1 MATKHLELTVNGR
14 PYAVDVKPSRTLV
27 EVLREDLGLMGTK
40 CGCGEGECGAC
51 TVIMNGETVTSCLVP
66 ALQAQGAHIL
76 TIEGLAEGDKLHPIQ
91 EAFVEAGAVQCG
103 FCTPGFVM
111 STLVLLRRFPH
122 PTEEQVREGL
132 AGNLC
137 RCTGY
142 QKIFE
147 AVHLAAEKMADTSM
161 SFDETLGVAAAAM
174 VAR

>member
-1 MATKHLELTVNGR
+1 MATIHVELTVNGR

-51 TVIMNGETVTSCLVP
+51 TVVMDGKTVTSCLVP
-66 ALQAQGAHIL
+66 AVQAQGADIL
-76 TIEGLAEGDKLHPIQ
+76 TIEGMADGDKLHPIQ
-91 EAFVEAGAVQCG
+91 EAFVEAGAIQCG
-103 FCTPGFVM
+103 FCTPGFVL

-122 PTEEQVREGL
+122 PTEEQIREGL

-147 AVHLAAEKMADTSM
+147 AVNLAAEKMAK
-161 SFDETLGVAAAAM
+161 
-174 VAR
+174 